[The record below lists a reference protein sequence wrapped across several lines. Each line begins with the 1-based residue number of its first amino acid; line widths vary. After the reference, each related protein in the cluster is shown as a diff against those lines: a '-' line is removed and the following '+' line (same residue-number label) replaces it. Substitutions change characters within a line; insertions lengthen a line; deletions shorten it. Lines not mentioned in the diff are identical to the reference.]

1 MASPKELEAAKRYMR
16 VDGDEDDEVIA
27 ALYDAAELY
36 LRNAGI
42 NEVVEVKNLPLF
54 NLCVWSLTLHYYDH
68 RDAVG
73 SEAEIPT
80 GLRPILNQ
88 LKMAAAIWPEA
99 RLS

>member
-1 MASPKELEAAKRYMR
+1 MASPEYLAAVKRYMR

-27 ALYDAAELY
+27 ALYEAAVLY
-36 LRNAGI
+36 LRNAGVD
-42 NEVVEVKNLPLF
+42 EERETLPLY

-73 SEAEIPT
+73 TESAFPI

-88 LKMAAAIWPEA
+88 LKLTAVPHDNTD
-99 RLS
+99 